1 MTTYTFKDVL
11 LPSEIND
18 VKELLKINHLTY
30 EDNVT
35 KTIGLYDHKHMVATG
50 SIDHNV
56 IKMIAVDP
64 EYTSK
69 NLSSTILSYL
79 LFDMEA
85 NQINHYFLFTKPEN
99 TKVFDNFNFNQ
110 IIETNEVVLYENKEK
125 KITQTLEEIKKKLPK
140 KTGVRNCIVMNLN
153 PMTLGH
159 LHLIEKAIPK
169 DGDLIIFLVETNA
182 SKINYKTRY
191 DILKKTIKNYKNITI
206 LPSTDYIISRATF
219 PTYFLKNEQSMD
231 VYTKLDVS
239 IFKKYFMPIFEIDM
253 RYVGQE
259 PLDPLTEVYNKR
271 LKDILKDQL
280 IIIERLKFQDK
291 VISASYVR
299 TLAKQ
304 KKYNDLK
311 FVVPH
316 ATYKFLIS
324 KKGRTLFDE

>member
-18 VKELLKINHLTY
+18 AKNLLKINHLTY
-30 EDNVT
+30 EHNVT
-35 KTIGLYDHKHMVATG
+35 KTIGLYDNKHMVATG

-64 EYTSK
+64 EYTSR
-69 NLSSTILSYL
+69 NLSSKILSYL

-85 NQINHYFLFTKPEN
+85 NQVNHYFLFTKPEN
-99 TKVFDNFNFNQ
+99 TKIFNNFNFNQ
-110 IIETNEVVLYENKEK
+110 IIETKDVVLYENKERN
-125 KITQTLEEIKKKLPK
+125 ITQTLQEMKKTLPPK
-140 KTGVRNCIVMNLN
+140 KGVRNCVVMNLN

-159 LHLIEKAIPK
+159 LHLIEKAVPK

-182 SKINYKTRY
+182 SKIDYKTRY
-191 DILKKTIKNYKNITI
+191 HILKKTISHMKNVHI

-219 PTYFLKNEQSMD
+219 PTYFLKDEQSMD
-231 VYTKLDVS
+231 VYTQLDVS
-239 IFKKYFMPIFEIDM
+239 IFKQYFMPIFEIDM

-259 PLDPLTEVYNKR
+259 PLDPLTDTYNKKLVNM
-271 LKDILKDQL
+271 LKGQL
-280 IIIERLKFQDK
+280 TIIERITFEEK

-299 TLAKQ
+299 LLAKQ
-304 KKYNDLK
+304 KKYNELK
-311 FVVPH
+311 LVVPH
-316 ATYKFLIS
+316 ATYRFLIS